1 MKRSKMREPRI
12 AAVVAARRGFVLMV
26 VWADESSDTID
37 LTATVARIRGLAP
50 LKKAG
55 AFQRLRVGEWGWSV
69 LWSGDIDIGA
79 DTLWRMAR
87 EQAGEAMPRD
97 AFRNWRARNSLTLES
112 AAEALGLSRRM
123 IAYYDSG
130 ARMIPKTVM
139 LATQGYDASR
149 RKRAA

>member
-1 MKRSKMREPRI
+1 MKRSKMKELRI
-12 AAVVAARRGFVLMV
+12 AAATAARRSFVLTV
-26 VWADESSDTID
+26 AWADESSDAID
-37 LTATVARIRGLAP
+37 LSAPVAHVRGLAP
-50 LKKAG
+50 LRKPG
-55 AFQRLRVGEWGWSV
+55 AFQHARVGERGWSV
-69 LWSGDIDIGA
+69 VWPGDIDIGA

-97 AFRNWRARNSLTLES
+97 AFRNWRARNVLTLEG

-139 LATQGYDASR
+139 LATQGYNPSR